1 MMKFRLVILALAAVT
16 ASAAITKPN
25 LSMTPYAQFLSHQP
39 AIDLRTKAKE
49 PAAQAQT
56 GKDARDSSDSLA
68 HQQPVVTPVSTVVGH
83 SIDPFSLCLSFTDE
97 KCIGR

>member
-1 MMKFRLVILALAAVT
+1 MKFRLIILALVAV

-25 LSMTPYAQFLSHQP
+25 LSMSPYAQFISHQP
-39 AIDLRTKAKE
+39 VIDLRTKAKE

-68 HQQPVVTPVSTVVGH
+68 QQQPVVTPVSTVVGH
-83 SIDPFSLCLSFTDE
+83 SIDPISLCLSFTDE
-97 KCIGR
+97 ICIGR